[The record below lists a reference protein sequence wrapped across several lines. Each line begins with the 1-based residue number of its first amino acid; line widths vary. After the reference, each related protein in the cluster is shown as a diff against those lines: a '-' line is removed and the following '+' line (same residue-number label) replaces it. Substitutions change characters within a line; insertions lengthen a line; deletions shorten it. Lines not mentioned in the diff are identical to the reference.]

1 MSSGTIRIGTS
12 EDGGTFHTQGQAI
25 AEVARTFG
33 VTDTIEIMTSSNA
46 SVGNARRLEA
56 GELELGFMASN
67 WIGRA
72 KDGKPPF
79 DRPVALQM
87 ASPVNAGPLFFITRA
102 GSSVRNV
109 SDLVGRRVAIGPED
123 SGMVQHVHTMFGVL
137 GISFDDFTPVYLG
150 FADGAQAL
158 EAGDIDAQF
167 QCPIPNQVMTD
178 LSRRADIRVLG
189 HDPGQLDRLI
199 GAIPF
204 YRPVVM
210 SAGAFRGLDAETTQ
224 VGVLNV
230 LVTHE
235 RVPRDMVTAIVSAMV
250 AGAGELAHLNPLYRG
265 LDTLH
270 EKLRTDGR
278 AAYEIGGVPLHPG
291 AVEAYRDAGLLN

>member
-1 MSSGTIRIGTS
+1 
-12 EDGGTFHTQGQAI
+12 
-25 AEVARTFG
+25 
-33 VTDTIEIMTSSNA
+33 
-46 SVGNARRLEA
+46 
-56 GELELGFMASN
+56 
-67 WIGRA
+67 
-72 KDGKPPF
+72 
-79 DRPVALQM
+79 
-87 ASPVNAGPLFFITRA
+87 
-102 GSSVRNV
+102 
-109 SDLVGRRVAIGPED
+109 
-123 SGMVQHVHTMFGVL
+123 MVQHVHTMFGVL

-150 FADGAQAL
+150 FADGANAL
-158 EAGDIDAQF
+158 DAGEVDAQF

-210 SAGAFRGLDAETTQ
+210 SAGAFRGLYAETTQ

-235 RVPRDMVTAIVSAMV
+235 RVPRETVGAIVSAMV
-250 AGAGELAHLNPLYRG
+250 TGAGELARLNPLYRG
-265 LDTLH
+265 LDNLL

-291 AVEAYRDAGLLN
+291 AAEAYRNAGLLN